1 MKTSD
6 AYVPLVFLMCGIHEL
21 YWHSNKRHC
30 RKAKNMTDN
39 LNQKYVYYTKVAWVI
54 YNLMTIVLIVVLVLF
69 VAKDN
74 EEMFFYSLMTA
85 AASYV
90 FRPTDRFISK
100 QIFKFTG
107 VSQPSEQ
114 D

>member
-1 MKTSD
+1 
-6 AYVPLVFLMCGIHEL
+6 
-21 YWHSNKRHC
+21 
-30 RKAKNMTDN
+30 MTDN
-39 LNQKYVYYTKVAWVI
+39 QNQMYVYYTKVAWTI
-54 YNLMTIVLIVVLVLF
+54 YALMIIVLIVVLVLF

-90 FRPTDRFISK
+90 FRPTERFMSK

-107 VSQPSEQ
+107 VSQNTDKE
-114 D
+114 